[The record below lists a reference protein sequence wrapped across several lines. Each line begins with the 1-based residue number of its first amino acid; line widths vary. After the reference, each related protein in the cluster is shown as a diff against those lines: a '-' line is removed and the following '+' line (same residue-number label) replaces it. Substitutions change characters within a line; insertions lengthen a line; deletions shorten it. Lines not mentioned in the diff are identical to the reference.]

1 MQKKHFILVSL
12 LFVLTLSVA
21 QERDALP
28 EVLITST
35 PITDTLQL
43 IPAAVNVISA
53 DDLERSDP
61 TTIANEINKLP
72 GVQMQQGAINT
83 SRISIRGLGAR
94 SQYSTNRVKAYLDGI
109 PLTTGEGETTLE
121 DIDLNL
127 IDRIEIIKGPNSNI
141 YGAGLGGVIEL
152 TSKQNTEDITGFDFN
167 FSGGSF
173 GYWQRGVSAFTS
185 SADSFIKV
193 GYNEFDK
200 RGYRDNS
207 DYDRKNV
214 SLYAKKNL
222 GKRTILSVFGLYT
235 HLRAYIP
242 SSLNKEDFED
252 NPKSASF
259 TWGQAKGY
267 ESYDKVLGGLSL
279 KHYFNANLTN
289 TTSVFV
295 NYQDGYEPRPFDI
308 LDEKQ
313 TALGARTIFNLSLS
327 ESRNSKLAVGAE
339 YFNESYTAKLFE
351 NLYQDNNGNG
361 SLAGEKF
368 SDIDQNRNYL
378 NVFAQGNIALTK
390 KLLLN
395 LGASINTTRY
405 DLDDQILDDG
415 NDLSGDYSYDLQ
427 FSPRAGLNYNVARG
441 KSLYATVSRGFSI
454 PTVAETLTPE
464 GQINTNI
471 EPETGI
477 NYEIGF
483 KGRWFNNRLYTELA
497 FYTIQVDNLIV
508 AQRVA
513 EDRYVGVNAGAT
525 DHNGLEL
532 LVDYT
537 IPLSGVWRLNPY
549 GSLSINDYSFDEFV
563 NEEEDFS
570 GNDLTGV
577 ARNTYNLGV
586 EAYSDSGL
594 QINLSMRHVGKTPL
608 NDANALYSNSY
619 ELVNLRVDYGFGLS
633 ELLDGAVFGGIN
645 NVFDTNYAAQ
655 ILPNAVGF
663 GGASPRFYYPGEPIN
678 YYVGIKFGI
687 R

>member
-1 MQKKHFILVSL
+1 MKKKYRILVPL
-12 LFVLTLSVA
+12 LFVFSISVA
-21 QERDALP
+21 QERNALP

-35 PITDTLQL
+35 PITDTLLL

-72 GVQMQQGAINT
+72 GIQMQQGAINT

-127 IDRIEIIKGPNSNI
+127 IERIEVIKGPNSSI

-152 TSKQNTEDITGFDFN
+152 TSRQNTEDVTGVDFN

-185 SADSFIKV
+185 SSDSFIKV

-214 SLYAKKNL
+214 SLYAKKNV

-235 HLRAYIP
+235 HLKAYIP
-242 SSLNKEDFED
+242 SSLNKEDFEND
-252 NPKSASF
+252 PESASF

-295 NYQDGYEPRPFDI
+295 NYRDGYEPRPFDI

-313 TALGARTIFNLSLS
+313 TALGARTVFNFNLNN
-327 ESRNSKLAVGAE
+327 ERENKFAIGAE
-339 YFNESYTAKLFE
+339 YLNEHYSVQLLE
-351 NLYQDNNGNG
+351 NLYQQNNGNG
-361 SLAGEKF
+361 SLEGEKT

-378 NVFAQGNIALTK
+378 NVFAQGNFSITK
-390 KLLLN
+390 KLFLD
-395 LGASINTTRY
+395 LGASLNTTRY
-405 DLDDQILDDG
+405 TLDDQNNDG
-415 NDLSGDYSYDLQ
+415 NDISGKYTYNLQ
-427 FSPRAGLNYNVARG
+427 FSPRAGLNYSVGYR
-441 KSLYATVSRGFSI
+441 KSIYATVSRGFSI

-464 GQINTNI
+464 GEINPEI
-471 EPETGI
+471 KPETGI
-477 NYEIGF
+477 NYELGF
-483 KGRWFNNRLYTELA
+483 KGLWLNNRLYTELA
-497 FYTIQVDNLIV
+497 LYTIQVDNLIV
-508 AQRVA
+508 AERIA

-525 DHNGLEL
+525 DHNGIEL
-532 LVDYT
+532 LASYT
-537 IPLSGVWRLNPY
+537 IPLSDAWRFNPY
-549 GSLSINDYSFDEFV
+549 GSLAINNYSFDEFIDD
-563 NEEEDFS
+563 EEDYS
-570 GNDLTGV
+570 GNELTGV
-577 ARNTYNLGV
+577 PRNTYNLGI
-586 EAYSDSGL
+586 EAYSNSGL
-594 QINLSMRHVGKTPL
+594 QLNLNLRHMGEIPL
-608 NDANALYSNSY
+608 NDENAIYSDAY
-619 ELVNLRVDYGFGLS
+619 EVVNFRVDYAFGLS
-633 ELLDGAVFGGIN
+633 ELLNGAVFGGVN

-655 ILPNAVGF
+655 ILPNA